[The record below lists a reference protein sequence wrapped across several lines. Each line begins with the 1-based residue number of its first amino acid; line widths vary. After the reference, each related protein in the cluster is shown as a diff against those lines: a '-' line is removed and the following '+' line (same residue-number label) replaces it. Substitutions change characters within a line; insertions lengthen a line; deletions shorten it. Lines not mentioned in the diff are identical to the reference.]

1 MRSKIGGTGSAQ
13 QVVVSS
19 KYAADSPWEDTRSWG
34 ASSLELN
41 IFEKANAVLGGDLF
55 PWGRGWGDK

>member
-1 MRSKIGGTGSAQ
+1 MQ

-19 KYAADSPWEDTRSWG
+19 KYATDSPREDTRSWG

-41 IFEKANAVLGGDLF
+41 ILEKANAVLGGDLF
-55 PWGRGWGDK
+55 PWGRRWGDK